1 MAERKVPG
9 WLKTA
14 LDFGPV
20 LAFFA
25 AFFLLK
31 EDSYPLFGREVKPF
45 ILITAGF
52 VPLLVICMGA
62 LWALTGRLSRM
73 QVMTLVLVVVMG
85 GLTVLLNDE
94 LFLKLKPTIL
104 YAAFAGILYVGL
116 WRGKSYLAY
125 VMEEFLPMTPEGWTI
140 LTRRFAHFFVALAVL
155 NTVIAFALSD
165 AVWVSVKT
173 FGLPIALFAFVMS
186 QYRIFEDHGIA
197 EEGDKDA

>member
-31 EDSYPLFGREVKPF
+31 EDTYPLFGREVKPF

-52 VPLLVICMGA
+52 VPLLVVCMGA

-85 GLTVLLNDE
+85 GLTVFLNDE

-140 LTRRFAHFFVALAVL
+140 LTRRFAHFFVALRVF
-155 NTVIAFALSD
+155 IFS
-165 AVWVSVKT
+165 
-173 FGLPIALFAFVMS
+173 PIKGF
-186 QYRIFEDHGIA
+186 IND
-197 EEGDKDA
+197 D